1 MTSFCAS
8 TRLKVMND
16 HLSIVN
22 MDPSTSTAFTPL
34 ATLHLTSPHVLHPQ
48 ACNPTMDLVILLGNG
63 GNSGKGKDKVGSG
76 KYTKLALWR
85 MSGSKVWESDVEGQV
100 RGLAWSH
107 DGIFIPTSTRAKA
120 DV

>member
-34 ATLHLTSPHVLHPQ
+34 ATLHLPSPHVLHPQ
-48 ACNPTMDLVILLGNG
+48 ACNPTMDLVVLLGNG
-63 GNSGKGKDKVGSG
+63 GNAGKGKDKVGSG

-107 DGIFIPTSTRAKA
+107 DGTSSLSTG
-120 DV
+120 